1 MQRLAFLSAL
11 CSLSVALSVCHAQQ
25 TASEVYQWKDAKGV
39 THYSQTPPTSGS
51 YKQRVITQTQAASPV
66 AAATAEAAVENTQCT
81 VAKRNIAALDSERPV
96 GQDADGDGQPDATMT
111 DEQRASQRSLAE
123 AAVKAYCTT

>member
-1 MQRLAFLSAL
+1 MQRLLLLSAL
-11 CSLSVALSVCHAQQ
+11 VCLSVALATSSAQE
-25 TASEVYQWKDAKGV
+25 TAREVYQWKDAKGV
-39 THYSQTPPTSGS
+39 THYSQTPPTSGN
-51 YKQRVITQTQAASPV
+51 YKQRVITHSQVPAPV
-66 AAATAEAAVENTQCT
+66 ATATTETAAENPQCA

-123 AAVKAYCTT
+123 AAIKAYCTT